1 MLTPLLIALALPA
14 ADLADLP
21 DGEVADRAA
30 AAFAEGVRLR
40 EDDTQARPHFAAAA
54 AGYEELW
61 RRGIHNTALARNRG
75 RAWLLAGDL
84 PRALLACR
92 AGLRLA
98 PGDRAL
104 RDDLAALRELV
115 VYPPYSALGK
125 PAVENRPPWWPSLG
139 PGTLT
144 AAAAVFYSLACVGL
158 TRWLMARR
166 GTLLVSAGLSL
177 VAAGGLAFFAAV
189 AGRQERQE
197 VEHPPAVIAADGV
210 RLRRGDGPAYPPR
223 YDTPLNRGVEARLLF
238 ARGDW
243 LQVELAGGEVGWVP
257 RRSVLTE
264 EF

>member
-1 MLTPLLIALALPA
+1 VFTPLLIVLGLPA
-14 ADLADLP
+14 ANLADLP
-21 DGEVADRAA
+21 DAEVATHAET
-30 AAFAEGVRLR
+30 AFAEGVRLR
-40 EDDTQARPHFAAAA
+40 DDDTQAPPHFAEAA

-61 RRGIHNTALARNRG
+61 RRGTHNTSLARNRS

-84 PRALLACR
+84 PRAILACR

-104 RDDLAALRELV
+104 REDLAALREQV
-115 VYPPYSALGK
+115 VYPPYSSLGR
-125 PAVENRPPWWPSLG
+125 PAVDVRPPWWPSLG

-144 AAAAVFYSLACVGL
+144 SAAAVFYSLACVGL
-158 TRWLMARR
+158 THWLMTRR

-197 VEHPPAVIAADGV
+197 VEHPPVVIAADGV

-243 LQVELAGGEVGWVP
+243 LQIELAGGEVGWVP
-257 RRSVLTE
+257 RRSVRIE
-264 EF
+264 EL